1 MINIK
6 DESPEAIKMIKSNIL
21 KCYLNISVCFIKL
34 NDFHNA
40 MLSSNESIN
49 IDPNNVKALY
59 RRAISRVKLNHF
71 DPLEIKL
78 SILDLKHASK
88 LEMNNDEINNLLFQ
102 YKKMYLELKK
112 AGNIQEKKPKKNSIL
127 PKEENVKKE
136 NFIQKEEIKKNIPEK
151 ASSNLNQNKN
161 QEMQQSGG
169 YQSIPELERL
179 QE

>member
-1 MINIK
+1 
-6 DESPEAIKMIKSNIL
+6 
-21 KCYLNISVCFIKL
+21 
-34 NDFHNA
+34 
-40 MLSSNESIN
+40 
-49 IDPNNVKALY
+49 
-59 RRAISRVKLNHF
+59 
-71 DPLEIKL
+71 
-78 SILDLKHASK
+78 
-88 LEMNNDEINNLLFQ
+88 MNNDEINNLLFQ